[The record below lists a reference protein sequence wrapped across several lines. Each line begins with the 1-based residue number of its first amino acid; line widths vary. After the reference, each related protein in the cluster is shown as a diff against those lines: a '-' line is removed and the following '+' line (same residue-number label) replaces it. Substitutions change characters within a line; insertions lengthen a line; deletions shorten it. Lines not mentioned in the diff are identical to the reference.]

1 MRFLLVNPF
10 YPLTEMPSPP
20 LGLAY
25 VAAALEKAGIEVKVL
40 DLVVEAYDKS
50 RLASLLRDF
59 RPHAVGATAVTMSFD
74 SAIDVLKDVKSIDPR
89 LPTVMGGPH
98 ISFCA
103 TEMMTR
109 YPELDVAVLGEGDE
123 TVVELAAAL
132 EKGGVGLER
141 IDGLVYRDGDQ
152 LRTTAPR
159 PPRIDVNSLPLP
171 ARHLLAL
178 GRYRALGTAVS
189 MTTSRGCPFQCIFC
203 VGRKMVGAKV
213 RYRNPASVV
222 DEMEQIGSLGF
233 SQINVVDDLF
243 TVNAKHCIAICD
255 EILARGLDFKWTSFA
270 RADCVSVE
278 VLSKMK
284 QAGCHMVSFGFE
296 SSSPEIL
303 QAVRKGIT
311 VEQMLQA
318 ARICRQVGIKAHA
331 SFILGLP
338 GETMQTVRR
347 TVDLCKELEK
357 LDLAAGFHLLA
368 PFPGT
373 RIREKSEEYGIK
385 ILTDDWSQYHANRA
399 ITETEGAKREA
410 LDELVME
417 YEGDVLEEIGEIEQR
432 IRENTASQQDVEF
445 IARLNRMGV
454 IYELMMNGI
463 IEASEQWLPKLGQ
476 MSREE
481 ALFAVA
487 GRMHGISRYRESQ
500 IVETLQFAIEQG
512 LLRNCEDKGRRLEWV
527 DHP

>member
-20 LGLAY
+20 LGLSY
-25 VAAALEKAGIEVKVL
+25 VAAALESAGVEVKVL
-40 DLVVEAYDKS
+40 DLVVEAYDRS

-59 RPHAVGATAVTMSFD
+59 RPQVVGATAVTMSFD
-74 SAIDVLKDVKSIDPR
+74 SAIGVLGDVKSIDPS

-103 TEMMTR
+103 PEMMTR
-109 YPELDVAVLGEGDE
+109 YPHLDLAVLGEGEE
-123 TVVELAAAL
+123 TVVELVAAL
-132 EKGGVGLER
+132 EQGGGGLER
-141 IDGLVYRDGDQ
+141 VDGLVYRDGDQ
-152 LRTTAPR
+152 LRTTAFR
-159 PPRIDVNSLPLP
+159 PPHIDVNSLPLP

-213 RYRNPASVV
+213 RLRNAASVV

-233 SQINVVDDLF
+233 TQINVVDDLF
-243 TVNAKHCIAICD
+243 TVNTRHCIAICD
-255 EILARGLDFKWTSFA
+255 EILARGLDLKWTSFA

-284 QAGCHMVSFGFE
+284 QAGCYMVSFGFE

-303 QAVRKGIT
+303 KAVKKGIT
-311 VEQMLQA
+311 VEQMLDA

-373 RIREKSEEYGIK
+373 RIREKSDEYGIK

-399 ITETEGAKREA
+399 ITETEGAKPEA

-417 YEGDVLEEIGEIEQR
+417 YEDDVLAEIGEIERR
-432 IRENTASQQDVEF
+432 IREKRASQQDVEF
-445 IARLNRMGV
+445 IDRLNRMGV
-454 IYELMMNGI
+454 VYELMMNGV
-463 IEASEQWLPKLGQ
+463 IEASEQWLSESGRI
-476 MSREE
+476 SRAE
-481 ALFAVA
+481 ALTAIA
-487 GRMHGISRYRESQ
+487 RKMRGISRYRESQ
-500 IVETLQFAIEQG
+500 IVDTLQYAIEQG
-512 LLRNCEDKGRRLEWV
+512 LLRNRDGEVRRLQWV
-527 DHP
+527 DHL

>member
-10 YPLTEMPSPP
+10 YPLTETPSPP

-25 VAAALEKAGIEVKVL
+25 VAAALERAGVEVEVL

-50 RLASLLRDF
+50 RLASMLRDF

-74 SAIDVLKDVKSIDPR
+74 SAIGVLRDVKSIDPR
-89 LPTVMGGPH
+89 LLTVMGGPH

-103 TEMMTR
+103 HEMMTR

-132 EKGGVGLER
+132 QKGGGGLER
-141 IDGLVYRDGDQ
+141 IDGLVYRDGAE
-152 LRTTAPR
+152 LRTTDAR
-159 PPRIDVNSLPLP
+159 PPRINVNSLPLP

-213 RYRNPASVV
+213 RYRSPTGVV

-243 TVNAKHCIAICD
+243 TVDARHCIAICE
-255 EILARGLDFKWTSFA
+255 EIMARGLDLKWTSFA

-303 QAVRKGIT
+303 KAVRKGIT
-311 VEQMLQA
+311 VEQMLEA

-338 GETMQTVRR
+338 GETMQTVQR
-347 TVDLCKELEK
+347 TVDLCEELK
-357 LDLAAGFHLLA
+357 TLDLAAGFHLLA

-399 ITETEGAKREA
+399 ITETEGAEREA
-410 LDELVME
+410 LDELVMQ
-417 YEGDVLEEIGEIEQR
+417 YEGAALEEIGEIEKR
-432 IRENTASQQDVEF
+432 IREERASREEVDF
-445 IARLNRMGV
+445 IARLNRMGI
-454 IYELMMNGI
+454 IYELMMSGV
-463 IEASEQWLPKLGQ
+463 IEASERWLPELGEI
-476 MSREE
+476 SRAE
-481 ALFAVA
+481 ALAEVA
-487 GRMHGISRYRESQ
+487 RKMQGISRYRQEQ
-500 IVETLQFAIEQG
+500 IVDTLQYAIEQG
-512 LLRNCEDKGRRLEWV
+512 HLKNCEDEGRRLQWV
-527 DHP
+527 DHW